1 MKRLIVLSAMLLL
14 AFCAFGQKTNVK
26 VERMDAEEVS
36 ISMLNKTYEGL
47 IDLMK
52 DEKCLYMDSSYAVYS
67 VYYKREGKNI
77 KLKAYFWTYKVDT
90 PKVWTVDIIYD
101 TKNTY
106 GTNDLQEAFW
116 LEYIKNPR

>member
-14 AFCAFGQKTNVK
+14 AFCAFGQET
-26 VERMDAEEVS
+26 ETSEHLDARDAGIMMIDMTHNE
-36 ISMLNKTYEGL
+36 L
-47 IDLMK
+47 IDFMRN
-52 DEKCLYMDSSYAVYS
+52 EKCLYMDSSYAIYS
-67 VYYKREGKNI
+67 VYSKREGKNI
-77 KLKAYFWTYKVDT
+77 KLKAKFDT
-90 PKVWTVDIIYD
+90 FKSDVPKVWTVEFIYD

>member
-14 AFCAFGQKTNVK
+14 AFCAFGQKT
-26 VERMDAEEVS
+26 EEHRHWDAYEVDEFM
-36 ISMLNKTYEGL
+36 IGKTYCGL
-47 IDLMK
+47 IELMK
-52 DEKCLYMDSSYAVYS
+52 NEKCLYMDSSYAIYAVYCES
-67 VYYKREGKNI
+67 QGKPI
-77 KLKAYFWTYKVDT
+77 KLKANFGTFSSDV
-90 PKVWTVDIIYD
+90 PKVWKVEYIYD